1 MTQTALLPPT
11 EPVEPPAAA
20 TAAPGRMR
28 GLRRAF
34 APIANAHGMPKF
46 MLWAGFVIT
55 GAFVL
60 VALFAPLIAPY
71 SFDQYQSGG
80 RPFPKQGAPDG
91 SHLFGTT
98 VQSLDVLSRTIYGA
112 RTALEVMVLAVI
124 FSLIVGV
131 LLGLLAGY
139 FGGWFDRIL
148 VLIMDALFAF
158 PYLLLAIVAGFVFS
172 GVVGG
177 GVVTAALSITVVYIP
192 QYFRVVRSSALSAR
206 ESLYVEAARAMG
218 ARPMTV
224 IRRYLFGN
232 VIQSVPVI
240 ATMNAADAI
249 STLAGLGFLG
259 LGIQPTEAAEWGYDL
274 QRAIDDVNAGMWWT
288 ALFPG
293 IAMILAILGFTLVGE
308 GLNDVLNASMRRR
321 RITRVLLP
329 ARTGARRIV
338 AAEAAPA
345 VVPEAAEEVPGTE
358 EAAEA
363 PEAPEAPE
371 AAEEAP
377 GAEEAAEETAA
388 EDAGTPD
395 ADAADAAETAGT
407 ADTPK
412 EG

>member
-345 VVPEAAEEVPGTE
+345 VAPEAAEEVPGTE

>member
-98 VQSLDVLSRTIYGA
+98 VQSLDVLSRTIYGD

-395 ADAADAAETAGT
+395 ADAAETAGT

>member
-20 TAAPGRMR
+20 TPAPGRMR

-98 VQSLDVLSRTIYGA
+98 VQSLDVLSRTIYVA
-112 RTALEVMVLAVI
+112 RTALEVMVLAVV

-377 GAEEAAEETAA
+377 GAEEAAVT
-388 EDAGTPD
+388 GPL
-395 ADAADAAETAGT
+395 
-407 ADTPK
+407 
-412 EG
+412 